1 MQTNERKVDVK
12 SGPSSTPTAGTLL
25 TGPLLPHASLGA
37 CDNTAGG
44 TAAPRRSRGPES
56 PGQSSCP
63 ATPPSSPAG
72 TLHRT
77 PPPGTAPSALLR
89 PRAQRGPAS
98 RAPTPTSQDGEAHP
112 GHAHGAHTALLA
124 TDHATLRLPAEHRD
138 PGTAVSVRPIAE
150 ARRTAPHCRRVGRK
164 GTNLHR
170 THPARTSRTGTT
182 VLRPLPT
189 PVSSIPTGGAQ
200 LVAEFSTRREKRAR
214 GLALS
219 WPRGEQ
225 SGCPG
230 T

>member
-12 SGPSSTPTAGTLL
+12 SGPSSTPIAGTLL
-25 TGPLLPHASLGA
+25 TGPLLPHASPGA

-63 ATPPSSPAG
+63 ATPRR
-72 TLHRT
+72 H
-77 PPPGTAPSALLR
+77 
-89 PRAQRGPAS
+89 QRGPCTE
-98 RAPTPTSQDGEAHP
+98 RLRLAPPPVLSSAP
-112 GHAHGAHTALLA
+112 GHRGALLPGLPLPRARTARLTLGTHTALLA

-150 ARRTAPHCRRVGRK
+150 ACRTAPHCRRVGRK